1 MSDDPF
7 VLLESTIDQNGAE
20 AAFDKLAGVLREQKK
35 YPQLF
40 EALLMKKRHE
50 LGLPLQ
56 GTESISDLPE
66 EIQVEVETYYIEACR
81 EVGGLF
87 LEDKNISGA
96 WPYFRAIDEPKKV
109 AAALDTWKI
118 DPSTEDEDQLNQ
130 LDEIVEIALTQGANP
145 RRGYDLVL
153 DNYGVCRAITIF
165 EHQFPY
171 KGDVRESCGLML
183 IHRLYGDL
191 VENVR
196 SDVESRRE
204 AQGESKDVDLSNA
217 DVRTLI
223 EGREW
228 LFEGF
233 GYHVDISHL
242 QSVIRIGATM
252 KDKDGL
258 EKAIQMAEY
267 GRNLGRDFQHP
278 DPAPFEDFYNDY
290 RIFLRAVKGEGIDG
304 AVRYFTQKAERYTPD
319 EEGRHFPGEVLVHL
333 LDRLGRHDEAIEAFL
348 KYLKDL
354 SGPLSVSP
362 ELSALC
368 DASGDYTKLLE
379 TAKEKDD
386 LLQFAAGLVSSRGVV
401 SPD

>member
-1 MSDDPF
+1 
-7 VLLESTIDQNGAE
+7 
-20 AAFDKLAGVLREQKK
+20 
-35 YPQLF
+35 
-40 EALLMKKRHE
+40 
-50 LGLPLQ
+50 
-56 GTESISDLPE
+56 
-66 EIQVEVETYYIEACR
+66 
-81 EVGGLF
+81 
-87 LEDKNISGA
+87 
-96 WPYFRAIDEPKKV
+96 
-109 AAALDTWKI
+109 
-118 DPSTEDEDQLNQ
+118 
-130 LDEIVEIALTQGANP
+130 
-145 RRGYDLVL
+145 
-153 DNYGVCRAITIF
+153 
-165 EHQFPY
+165 
-171 KGDVRESCGLML
+171 
-183 IHRLYGDL
+183 
-191 VENVR
+191 
-196 SDVESRRE
+196 
-204 AQGESKDVDLSNA
+204 
-217 DVRTLI
+217 
-223 EGREW
+223 
-228 LFEGF
+228 
-233 GYHVDISHL
+233 
-242 QSVIRIGATM
+242 M

-368 DASGDYTKLLE
+368 DASGDYSKLLE